1 MSQPHI
7 SYCQYLQGPLIGYWR
22 YVLIYRKPRFETLK
36 HNGEAIFS
44 KIVRSKNV
52 NRENFREHRSLIRI
66 YHIINRTSGT
76 IVSKPPRGI
85 EKHARAF
92 EIGTKR
98 GIYSDFQRHEA
109 RPIYCDI
116 LDPIYRPPESGIVLG
131 GLLSGYCQ

>member
-1 MSQPHI
+1 MKLVKI
-7 SYCQYLQGPLIGYWR
+7 
-22 YVLIYRKPRFETLK
+22 FESIALLFVYITLSIA
-36 HNGEAIFS
+36 HL
-44 KIVRSKNV
+44 VQ
-52 NRENFREHRSLIRI
+52 LCP
-66 YHIINRTSGT
+66 
-76 IVSKPPRGI
+76 KPPWHR
-85 EKHARAF
+85 KHAQTF

>member
-1 MSQPHI
+1 M
-7 SYCQYLQGPLIGYWR
+7 
-22 YVLIYRKPRFETLK
+22 
-36 HNGEAIFS
+36 
-44 KIVRSKNV
+44 RSKNEIS
-52 NRENFREHRSLIRI
+52 ENFRQHRSLIRI